1 MITWENYE
9 EYMMMHAD
17 GELRSDEEQEL
28 LAFVNKHPQLKK
40 EMAVYELT
48 RLTPDT
54 TQVFAHKNS
63 LLKPV
68 TTKKTI
74 AFPQWRKYSIAAGIA
89 ALIFISLFK
98 YMTNNKVVVEVAK
111 TDTVKYQTPK
121 ATLPEVAAKNVAPE
135 LNSKPGAAH
144 DTIKMKPVI
153 HRVTRI
159 AVMHKVTKEHKK
171 QNDTDPMQPVINEAT
186 TISELSLAG
195 IKQMPCNKDRVEVPG
210 VKNIPAYTIQNSST
224 EVRKTFWDKLPMDDI
239 KKKQIAHI
247 AGTVADV
254 YNDINTAKQNLYDK
268 SITID
273 VKVEK
278 RKLIISF

>member
-135 LNSKPGAAH
+135 LNS
-144 DTIKMKPVI
+144 
-153 HRVTRI
+153 
-159 AVMHKVTKEHKK
+159 
-171 QNDTDPMQPVINEAT
+171 
-186 TISELSLAG
+186 
-195 IKQMPCNKDRVEVPG
+195 
-210 VKNIPAYTIQNSST
+210 
-224 EVRKTFWDKLPMDDI
+224 
-239 KKKQIAHI
+239 
-247 AGTVADV
+247 
-254 YNDINTAKQNLYDK
+254 
-268 SITID
+268 
-273 VKVEK
+273 
-278 RKLIISF
+278 